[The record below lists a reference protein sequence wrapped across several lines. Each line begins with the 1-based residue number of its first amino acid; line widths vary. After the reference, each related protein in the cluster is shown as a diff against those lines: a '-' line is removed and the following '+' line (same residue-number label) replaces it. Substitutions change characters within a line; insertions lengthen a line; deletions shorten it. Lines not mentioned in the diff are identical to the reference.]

1 MKQVLCGVLMCCL
14 LCLCSIS
21 ARADDDVLI
30 PVTIDKGTSL
40 IKLTRT
46 YCIPGADWRRLAE
59 INNLKEPYIIYT
71 GGSISFPDSMLITE
85 KVTAQIASVI
95 GGVFRV
101 APDGS
106 LQQVKKGERIL
117 PGQTLVTEA
126 DGFAHLIFP
135 DHKYIRISSN
145 SKFTLTYLLRLV
157 DKSLKAEFFLERG
170 NISLEVKEKLK
181 KHETFNTRTPV
192 SVTGVRGTTFR
203 VKMDNDINTVE
214 TLSGTVS
221 LSSAGGSVRVPAG
234 MGTSVKEGERPAIP
248 KALPPAPA
256 LPAMKQIYKLTP
268 LQVPAPAV
276 REGGRARMRITSDVA
291 GTATVWAGEV
301 KGGKDFLLSE
311 FADGV
316 WYAFFSA
323 VSSEG
328 FEGAASGPV
337 QFQLRTIPSAPILVR
352 KKGRGGVFFGDT
364 LPLKWLSSQTAVK
377 YRVQIARD
385 TAFTDLLKDEVV
397 QKTDVLFTELPP
409 GKYCVRVAA
418 VARDG
423 FESLWSSIDTVE
435 LKEIPSLQGGISPAG
450 KGLLLKWLSLGKDA
464 RYDLQVASSKSF
476 DSPLISVEGLEKP
489 EYSITQKLEPGTW
502 LIRVRA
508 VFPGDVKSPWS
519 PTQEMKVPSP
529 SPGWADG
536 AVLAVFSVL
545 LLICI

>member
-1 MKQVLCGVLMCCL
+1 MCCL

-21 ARADDDVLI
+21 AGADDDVLI

-46 YCIPGADWRRLAE
+46 YCIPGSDWRRLAE
-59 INNLKEPYIIYT
+59 INNLKEPYIIYA
-71 GGSISFPDSMLITE
+71 GGSISFPDSMLMTE

-101 APDGS
+101 ASDGS

-203 VKMDNDINTVE
+203 VKMDNNVNIVE

-221 LSSAGGSVRVPAG
+221 LSSAGGSVKIPAG
-234 MGTSVKEGERPAIP
+234 MGTSVKEGERPETP
-248 KALPPAPA
+248 KTLPPVPA
-256 LPAMKQIYKLTP
+256 LPVMKRIYKLTP
-268 LQVPAPAV
+268 LRIPAPAV
-276 REGGRARMRITSDVA
+276 RDGATARMRVTSDVA
-291 GTATVWAGEV
+291 GTATVWEGETR
-301 KGGKDFLLSE
+301 GGKDFLLSE
-311 FADGV
+311 FTDGI

-323 VSSEG
+323 VSSEDL
-328 FEGAASGPV
+328 EGAPSAPV
-337 QFQLRTIPSAPILVR
+337 RFQLRTIPSAPILAS
-352 KKGRGGVFFGDT
+352 RGGDGGVLFGDT
-364 LPLKWLSSQTAVK
+364 LSLKWLSSQAAVK

-385 TAFTDLLKDEVV
+385 AAFTDLLHDDVV
-397 QKTDVLFTELPP
+397 QKTDVLFTNLVPA
-409 GKYCVRVAA
+409 KYSVRVAA
-418 VARDG
+418 VAADG
-423 FESLWSSIDTVE
+423 FESLWSSIETVE
-435 LKEIPSLQGGISPAG
+435 LKEIPSLQGGITPAG
-450 KGLLLKWLSLGKDA
+450 KGFLLKWLSPGEEA

-476 DSPLISVEGLEKP
+476 DLPLISAEGLEKP
-489 EYSITQKLEPGTW
+489 EYKVTQKLEPGTW

-519 PTQEMKVPSP
+519 PVQEMKVPSP